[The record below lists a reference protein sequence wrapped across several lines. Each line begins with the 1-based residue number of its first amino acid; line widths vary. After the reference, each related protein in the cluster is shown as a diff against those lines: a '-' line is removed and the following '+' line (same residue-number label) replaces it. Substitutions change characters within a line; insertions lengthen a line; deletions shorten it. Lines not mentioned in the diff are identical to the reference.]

1 MQFFCK
7 GCFMGK
13 DAKYKELE
21 SLAHDLTLLY
31 VEDNLGIQKLATK
44 VFEKFFTNIVLANDG
59 EEGLRLFKEH
69 NPEIIVTD
77 IQMPNMSGLEMLKKI
92 RELNFDTKVIITSA
106 YDDKENLFDAIEV
119 GVSQYLKKPISVD
132 TLVTSLLKIV
142 KGLKQEANQR
152 LFNQYINDV
161 FQNQDNMLI
170 LLEKKEPIIVNQKTL
185 DFFAQENTSSF
196 KKLFQSFDKLILKHN
211 NFLYNQEGI
220 EWLSTAQKNMGK
232 LFNVKIANQNGESR
246 HFILK
251 AYEIP
256 KKEDYCILSFD
267 DITELNLLGVYDK
280 DAVEN
285 ESKENEQK
293 SIFNLFKIVKRNQS
307 QVRLYNSYKG
317 LNISNVGVV
326 VGMSENSVIFR
337 TKYLQ
342 QRAININQHC
352 TIESEIFPKAIFGE
366 LKQND
371 FESEEVELENLV
383 LVDKKPS
390 EQVNVRVVPEDSSK
404 VTLFQGQRKLSI
416 ELSISDISVDGVNL
430 CLEVLPP
437 HFTVGE
443 IFRVH
448 VVVNSDKQPIIVDL
462 QAKLFLLHEKKRY
475 FEAVFLFEDKI
486 KAKKLL
492 ISYIAK
498 RQMALIREFKMLKYA
513 KSKET
518 K

>member
-1 MQFFCK
+1 MDTK
-7 GCFMGK
+7 
-13 DAKYKELE
+13 AKYQELE
-21 SLAHDLTLLY
+21 SLAHNLTLLY

-44 VFEKFFTNIVLANDG
+44 VFEKFFTNIILANNG

-69 NPEIIVTD
+69 NPDIIVTD
-77 IQMPNMSGLEMLKKI
+77 IQMPGLDGLEMLKQI
-92 RELNFDTKVIITSA
+92 RELNLDTKVIITSA
-106 YDDKENLFDAIEV
+106 YDDKEKLFSAIDV
-119 GVSQYLKKPISVD
+119 GVSQYLKKPIAVD
-132 TLVTSLLKIV
+132 TLVSSLLKIA
-142 KGLKQEANQR
+142 KDIKQEVNQR

-185 DFFAQENTSSF
+185 DFFAQENTTSF
-196 KKLFQSFDKLILKHN
+196 KELFQSFGKLILKHN

-232 LFNVKIANQNGESR
+232 LFNVKIANQDGESR

-293 SIFNLFKIVKRNQS
+293 SIFNLFEIVKRNQS

-326 VGMSENSVIFR
+326 IGTSENSVIFR

-342 QRAININQHC
+342 QRAIDINQNC
-352 TIESEIFPKAIFGE
+352 TIESEIFPQAIFGE
-366 LKQND
+366 LKRND
-371 FESEEVELENLV
+371 YESEEVELENLV

-390 EQVNVRVVPEDSSK
+390 EQVNVRVVPEESSRIS
-404 VTLFQGQRKLSI
+404 LFQGQRKLS
-416 ELSISDISVDGVNL
+416 LPLTISDISVDGVNVS
-430 CLEVLPP
+430 LEALSPN
-437 HFTVGE
+437 FTIGD
-443 IFRVH
+443 IFRVNIVLDNH
-448 VVVNSDKQPIIVDL
+448 KRNIIVDL
-462 QAKLFLLHEKKRY
+462 QAKLFLLNEKKRY

-486 KAKKLL
+486 EAKKLL
-492 ISYIAK
+492 VNYISR
-498 RQMALIREFKMLKYA
+498 RQMALIREFKMLKYS
-513 KSKET
+513 KSNEK

>member
-1 MQFFCK
+1 MDK
-7 GCFMGK
+7 K
-13 DAKYKELE
+13 LKYQELE

-44 VFEKFFTNIVLANDG
+44 VFEKFFTNIFVASDG
-59 EEGLRLFKEH
+59 VEGLRLFKEH
-69 NPEIIVTD
+69 NPDIIITD
-77 IQMPNMSGLEMLKKI
+77 IQMPGLDGLEMLQLI
-92 RELNFDTKVIITSA
+92 RELNLDTKVIITSA
-106 YDDKENLFDAIEV
+106 YDDKDYLFSAIEV
-119 GVSQYLKKPISVD
+119 GVSQYLKKPIAVD
-132 TLVTSLLKIV
+132 TLVTSLLKIA
-142 KGLKQEANQR
+142 KDIKQETNQR

-185 DFFAQENTSSF
+185 DFFAKENTASF
-196 KKLFQSFDKLILKHN
+196 KELFQSFGELILKHN

-220 EWLSTAQKNMGK
+220 EWLSMAQKNMGK
-232 LFNVKIANQNGESR
+232 LFNVKIANQDGESR

-256 KKEDYCILSFD
+256 KKEEYCILSFD

-307 QVRLYNSYKG
+307 QVKLYNSYKG

-342 QRAININQHC
+342 QRAININQYC
-352 TIESEIFPKAIFGE
+352 IIESEIFPKAIFGE

-383 LVDKKPS
+383 LLDKKPS
-390 EQVNVRVVPEDSSK
+390 EQINIRVVPEENHKIS
-404 VTLFQGQRKLSI
+404 LFQGQRKLSLPLTI
-416 ELSISDISVDGVNL
+416 ADISVDGVKV
-430 CLEVLPP
+430 CLEALPP
-437 HFTVGE
+437 NFSVGE
-443 IFRVH
+443 IFRVNIVLENH
-448 VVVNSDKQPIIVDL
+448 KKLMIVDL

-486 KAKKLL
+486 RAKKLL
-492 ISYIAK
+492 VDYISK
-498 RQMALIREFKMLKYA
+498 RQMALIREFKMLKYS
-513 KSKET
+513 KSSEKQ
-518 K
+518 